1 MEDRRITFIVV
12 PHGDL
17 ETRNFEL
24 SYRKLKLL
32 VGAAGGLLLVFILM
46 AATWFYLATQ
56 VARVPGLEHEVREL
70 KAEQAKLAELART
83 LSEVEAQYERVR
95 QLLGADASPDGEAP
109 YLPPLRRP
117 EGGSTED
124 PERTGPVS
132 MRDPAPGPA
141 GQAAIPT
148 SNETTRRGAQGRGII

>member
-32 VGAAGGLLLVFILM
+32 VGAAGALLLVFILM

-95 QLLGADASPDGEAP
+95 QLLGADASPDGEVP

-117 EGGSTED
+117 EGGTAEED
-124 PERTGPVS
+124 ERTGPVS
-132 MRDPAPGPA
+132 VRE
-141 GQAAIPT
+141 PT
-148 SNETTRRGAQGRGII
+148 EGAVRPVRTDIARKPTRRGA

>member
-32 VGAAGGLLLVFILM
+32 VGAAGALLLVFILM

-95 QLLGADASPDGEAP
+95 QLLGADASPDGETP

-117 EGGSTED
+117 EGGSSAED

-132 MRDPAPGPA
+132 ARDPRQEPTRPA
-141 GQAAIPT
+141 ARLSTRNPI
-148 SNETTRRGAQGRGII
+148 TRRGA